1 MKHVACLLLVAAATR
16 SVRPL
21 LGRERF
27 WMPLARVST
36 SIDLPALF
44 ACLVRPSAAGKL
56 FLVHTKLD
64 GVITFRFAIGATNT
78 QPHHIREAWAVMQQ
92 QLDAAPKN

>member
-1 MKHVACLLLVAAATR
+1 MLQAVDCLHKRVWRRRSPASRPQCWPARVVLPVCPKAAALLL
-16 SVRPL
+16 SLCPPL
-21 LGRERF
+21 
-27 WMPLARVST
+27 P
-36 SIDLPALF
+36 
-44 ACLVRPSAAGKL
+44 AGKL

>member
-1 MKHVACLLLVAAATR
+1 MWHC
-16 SVRPL
+16 
-21 LGRERF
+21 
-27 WMPLARVST
+27 ST
-36 SIDLPALF
+36 TSPP
-44 ACLVRPSAAGKL
+44 CTSTPHPAGKL

>member
-1 MKHVACLLLVAAATR
+1 MPAPPP
-16 SVRPL
+16 RPN
-21 LGRERF
+21 
-27 WMPLARVST
+27 
-36 SIDLPALF
+36 
-44 ACLVRPSAAGKL
+44 AAGQT

-78 QPHHIREAWAVMQQ
+78 QSHHIRDAWAVIKQ